1 MGGSFDGA
9 SQSSSDDISVI
20 DRRVSSKYEVGAK
33 LGKGAYG
40 IVWKATVLERGGEKA
55 VPQKEV
61 ALKKIFDAFQNS
73 TDAQRTYREILYLKQ
88 MGEHENVVKLLN
100 VLKAENDRDIYLV
113 FEYLETDLHAAIL
126 ANILEDVH
134 KQYIMHQAFKALTY
148 MHSAGLV
155 HHASQ
160 GLYRGSRCVRSSS
173 RRVERAS
180 GWITAGMRTR

>member
-1 MGGSFDGA
+1 MWRALDK
-9 SQSSSDDISVI
+9 
-20 DRRVSSKYEVGAK
+20 RTREV
-33 LGKGAYG
+33 
-40 IVWKATVLERGGEKA
+40 
-55 VPQKEV
+55 V

-126 ANILEDVH
+126 ANIL
-134 KQYIMHQAFKALTY
+134 
-148 MHSAGLV
+148 G
-155 HHASQ
+155 
-160 GLYRGSRCVRSSS
+160 GSRCVRSSS